1 MNNEAIYS
9 WNLEFSLLGILNTDS
24 IVFFFYIGLVTFSMS
39 SWVSSGSLYFLY
51 IFLFHLWYLMV
62 GVQLFIVFS
71 YKPAMWETW
80 VQSLGWENPLE
91 KGKALIPVF
100 WPGEFHG
107 QSMDSQ
113 RVRHDCDF
121 YFHKP
126 FNLCKL
132 IVKSIFIPVFRELN
146 LHSFLA
152 YLVESISIH
161 GPF

>member
-107 QSMDSQ
+107 LSMDSQ
-113 RVRHDCDF
+113 RVRHDWVTF
-121 YFHKP
+121 TFT
-126 FNLCKL
+126 NLL
-132 IVKSIFIPVFRELN
+132 IYVSW
-146 LHSFLA
+146 
-152 YLVESISIH
+152 
-161 GPF
+161 